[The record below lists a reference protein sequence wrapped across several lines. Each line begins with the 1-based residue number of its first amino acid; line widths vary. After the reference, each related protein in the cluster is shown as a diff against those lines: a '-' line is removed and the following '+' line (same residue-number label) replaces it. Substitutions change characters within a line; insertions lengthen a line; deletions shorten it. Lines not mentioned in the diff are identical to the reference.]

1 MLPPSLIDDHLAAIT
16 PGQVVSAVTPPL
28 RVPLALATVQYGRY
42 PEMLGEDVSLYPLEM
57 LKRVKGFPKVFAY
70 HGRDDSAVE
79 VEQTEAFV
87 KRCGEVLPEG
97 RLLVRYEGGDHG
109 FDKLSGLETPWLKEG
124 LEFVTEEWLG

>member
-1 MLPPSLIDDHLAAIT
+1 M
-16 PGQVVSAVTPPL
+16 
-28 RVPLALATVQYGRY
+28 
-42 PEMLGEDVSLYPLEM
+42 SLYPLEM